1 MRVLCWIA
9 DFWYIPLLVL
19 GAVAGIIVVLA
30 LRGAGRDAG
39 DPFKKVQDELKVIE
53 AGRAAR
59 EDRIN
64 KGETAALEAVN
75 GKYAKQRE
83 TLNEKEAAKIKQYED
98 DPVALARALE
108 RASRG

>member
-1 MRVLCWIA
+1 MRVLRWLW
-9 DFWYIPLLVL
+9 DFWYIPFMLL
-19 GAVAGIIVVLA
+19 GAAGGIVLVIVL
-30 LRGAGRDAG
+30 RSSGQEGAN
-39 DPFKKVQDELKVIE
+39 PFDKLSSELKVIE

-64 KGETAALEAVN
+64 KGETAALEAVEK
-75 GKYAKQRE
+75 KYQVKRE
-83 TLNEKEAAKIKQYED
+83 ELNEKEAAKIKQYED